1 MTMTLKC
8 ELMLQ
13 KDDGDGS
20 KTRTALAKREDLVNP
35 DKLCN
40 RYQNPI
46 KPKEERKCIKRNGI
60 KRKGEL
66 IKYFG
71 RLL

>member
-1 MTMTLKC
+1 MS
-8 ELMLQ
+8 Q

-35 DKLCN
+35 DKLGN

-46 KPKEERKCIKRNGI
+46 KPREERERIKKKWDKK
-60 KRKGEL
+60 KRR
-66 IKYFG
+66 IN
-71 RLL
+71 

>member
-46 KPKEERKCIKRNGI
+46 KPKEERKCIKKKWDKK
-60 KRKGEL
+60 KRK
-66 IKYFG
+66 IN
-71 RLL
+71 